1 MKLTITLAILCLCL
15 SKANAFT
22 VNSVYQQ
29 ITEDPS
35 TSCEVIKK
43 AIVILNA
50 DKKTVARIVEA
61 AIMASPENIRIITQC
76 AIAVAPDAL
85 TEVQD
90 VYNKYTKVG
99 DGKGGAKSSKSA
111 KQFFPKAAIQLPT
124 KNPLDILIIP
134 PILPPVTQPP
144 VTTPVSM
151 EKQ

>member
-1 MKLTITLAILCLCL
+1 MKLTITLAVLCLCL
-15 SKANAFT
+15 SKVNAFT

-29 ITEDPS
+29 IVEDPS
-35 TSCEVIKK
+35 TSCEVVKK

-50 DKKTVARIVEA
+50 DKKTVAQIVEA

-85 TEVQD
+85 TEIQD

-99 DGKGGAKSSKSA
+99 SGKGGAKSA
-111 KQFFPKAAIQLPT
+111 KEFFPKAAIQLPT
-124 KNPLDILIIP
+124 RNPLDILIIP

-144 VTTPVSM
+144 STTPASM
-151 EKQ
+151 EKP